1 MPTRFQYWRDRFVS
15 PKIVI
20 ALAFSMAFIMA
31 MALLFLADHQHR
43 IGSGNGSYVIVNLPC
58 VF

>member
-31 MALLFLADHQHR
+31 MALLFLADHQH
-43 IGSGNGSYVIVNLPC
+43 PC